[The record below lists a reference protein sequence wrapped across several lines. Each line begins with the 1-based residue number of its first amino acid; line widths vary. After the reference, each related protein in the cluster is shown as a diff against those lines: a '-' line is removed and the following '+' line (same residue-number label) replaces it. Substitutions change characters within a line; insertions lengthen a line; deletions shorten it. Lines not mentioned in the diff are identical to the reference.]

1 MKKPY
6 CRYKDRTVPI
16 EDRVSDLLSRMTLRE
31 KVRQMDMY
39 VGSSFVKLRDGT
51 SVVTDDAEILWDKV
65 AEAIGSEG
73 IGCIHDL
80 YATAKI
86 NNEIQRYAIEKT
98 RLGIPILFSEEGLHG
113 LCRPGCTIFPQ
124 SIALASTWRPEIV
137 EEVGRAIARETR
149 SFNIHEIFGPVLD
162 LARDPRWGRMEETF
176 GEDTYLS
183 SQMAVAMVR
192 GLQGKRLSDPD
203 SVVAEPK
210 HFAGYGVPTGGLNCA
225 PALIGKR
232 ELFMYHLPIFEAAI
246 VEGGAINVMCS
257 YNSIDGI
264 PCSCDHELLTT
275 VLRDQWQMR
284 GFVRADLGALGNLY
298 HWHRVAESREEAI
311 RQSIEAGLDMQYY
324 DYPHEFFQNA
334 LIKMVETGRM
344 KEETIDRAVAR
355 ILRVKFMLGLFDN
368 PCIDPKLSRS
378 VVRCEQHRQVALQA
392 ARDAICL
399 LKNDHGLLPLPKD
412 IGSVAVIGP
421 NAAEARLGD
430 YTPRVEGFEP
440 VTVLDGIRSIV
451 SPQTRVDY
459 VKGTSIAPVDL
470 RPLPSAWLQTPE
482 GDKGLKAEYYDN
494 PSGSGDPVL
503 VRIDQEINF
512 NWIVAKPCAEVGPSD
527 FFVRWT
533 GTMTPQYSFD
543 GYLGIGT
550 FDSMRVWVDQA
561 LLLDSRKPGA
571 EGSPDSGVEG
581 VRRVPFRFEAGRSY
595 AIKIEYCK
603 DAGGARVVFGWS
615 SEQDQIDEAVKCAKN
630 ADVAI
635 VVLGDSS
642 ETSGE
647 GLDRVDL
654 GLPGKQLDLLKAV
667 YETGTPVVL
676 VLLNGRALTLNWEAA
691 HIPAIIEAWF
701 CGEQGGTAIAETL
714 FGDINPAGRLPV
726 SFPKAVGQLPV
737 YYNRQPG
744 GRYTYVEMDWEPL
757 FPFGYGLSYT
767 RFSYANLRVVPQ
779 RIRLGDCV
787 DVHVDITNTGDR
799 DGEEVVQLYIRDLW
813 SSVVRPHKELRRF
826 RRVAISAGQTVTV
839 SFTLDVRDFRLMDR
853 EYEWVVEPGTFEIMV
868 GPHSGALDLK
878 AHLEIY

>member
-1 MKKPY
+1 MKKPCCPY
-6 CRYKDRTVPI
+6 RDKSAPV
-16 EDRVSDLLSRMTLRE
+16 EDRVTDLLSRMTLRE

-39 VGSSFVKLRDGT
+39 VGSSFVRLRDGGP
-51 SVVTDDAEILWDKV
+51 VVTDDTEILWEKV
-65 AEAIGSEG
+65 ADEIGSEG

-80 YATAKI
+80 YGTAKI
-86 NNEIQRYAIEKT
+86 NNAIQRYAVEKT

-113 LCRPGCTIFPQ
+113 LCRPGCTVFPQ
-124 SIALASTWRPEIV
+124 SVALASTWRPEVV
-137 EEVGRAIARETR
+137 EEVGRAIAKETR
-149 SFNIHEIFGPVLD
+149 SFNIHEVFGPVLD

-183 SQMAVAMVR
+183 SRMGVAIVK
-192 GLQGKRLSDPD
+192 GLQGKQLSDSD
-203 SVVAEPK
+203 SIAAEPK

-232 ELFMYHLPIFEAAI
+232 ELFMYHLPVFEAAI
-246 VEGGAINVMCS
+246 VEGGAVNVMCS

-264 PCSCDHELLTT
+264 PCSGDYDLLTA
-275 VLRDQWQMR
+275 VLRDEWHMP

-298 HWHRVAESREEAI
+298 HWHRVAQSREDAV
-311 RQSIEAGLDMQYY
+311 RQSVEAGLDMQYY
-324 DYPHEFFQNA
+324 DYPHDFFQNA
-334 LIKMVETGRM
+334 LIKMVEMGRIR
-344 KEETIDRAVAR
+344 EETIDQAVAR

-368 PCIDPKLSRS
+368 PYIDEELSRS
-378 VVRCEQHRQVALQA
+378 VVRCEQHQRIALQA
-392 ARDAICL
+392 ARDSICL
-399 LKNDHGLLPLPKD
+399 LKNDQGLLPLSRD
-412 IGSVAVIGP
+412 IRSLAVIGP

-430 YTPRVEGFEP
+430 YTPRIEGFKP

-451 SPQTRVDY
+451 SSQTRVDY
-459 VKGTSIAPVDL
+459 VRGTSITPVDL
-470 RPLPSAWLQTPE
+470 RAVPAAWLKTPE
-482 GDKGLKAEYYDN
+482 GTTGLKAEYFDN
-494 PSGSGDPVL
+494 ASGSGDPVL
-503 VRIDQEINF
+503 VRVDQEINF
-512 NWIVAKPCAEVGPSD
+512 NWIVAKPCDEVGASG
-527 FFVRWT
+527 FIVRWS

-550 FDSMRVWVDQA
+550 FDSMRVWVDQT
-561 LLLDSRKPGA
+561 LLLDSCAP
-571 EGSPDSGVEG
+571 GVEG
-581 VRRVPFRFEAGRSY
+581 VQQVPFRFEAGRPY
-595 AIKIEYCK
+595 AIRIEYCK
-603 DAGGARVVFGWS
+603 DAGGARVLFGWS
-615 SEQDQIDEAVKCAKN
+615 REQDQIDEAVKCAKR
-630 ADVAI
+630 ADVAV
-635 VVLGDSS
+635 VVLGDSR
-642 ETSGE
+642 ETCGE

-701 CGEQGGTAIAETL
+701 CGEQGGTAIAEAL
-714 FGDINPAGRLPV
+714 FGHINPAGRLPV

-744 GRYTYVEMDWEPL
+744 GRRTYVEMDWEPL

-767 RFSYANLRVVPQ
+767 RFSYANLRVVPE

-787 DVHVDITNTGDR
+787 EISVDVTNVGNR

-813 SSVVRPHKELRRF
+813 SSVVRPHKELKRF

-839 SFTLDVRDFRLMDR
+839 SFTLEPRDFRLMNR
-853 EYEWVVEPGTFEIMV
+853 EYKWVVEPGSFEIMV

-878 AHLEIY
+878 ANLEVY